1 MADKPPL
8 AKRLHISRSLYSP
21 LANYGIESCA
31 DIKHSSSHKNVGS
44 ISDAIDLSKSAPHL
58 TAILVHTASRSSRS
72 SPSNSKTGTFRY
84 PSALLVHAT
93 SEYRPSSTK
102 SFPSPFAT
110 YKLAKYANQ
119 PSQINA
125 VAAAKCGWIK

>member
-31 DIKHSSSHKNVGS
+31 DIKHSSSHN